1 MSFILFLMCST
12 AAITGPLFFWLG
24 RQSRDA
30 RCRKAIDAQSA
41 MHHRRVIEIAER
53 AYRDGLVKRD
63 LARSV
68 RDITEAMH
76 RN

>member
-30 RCRKAIDAQSA
+30 RCRKAIDGQSA
-41 MHHRRVIEIAER
+41 LHRIALKR
-53 AYRDGLVKRD
+53 AANEAFRDGLRKNILAT
-63 LARSV
+63 LAR
-68 RDITEAMH
+68 DAMAE
-76 RN
+76 RRMN